1 MGRFRSFYAVY
12 NIKDNEQCVMVDTLD
27 RIAKYVGIQEQSIRK
42 AMYMHKN
49 IRKKYLVEKI

>member
-27 RIAKYVGIQEQSIRK
+27 RIAKYVGIKERSIRK
-42 AMYMHKN
+42 AMYLHKN
-49 IRKKYLVEKI
+49 IRRKYLVEKV